1 MFNLDQKAALEAKL
15 DPSRISQRT
24 QAGRSL
30 DYIEGWFAISEA
42 NRIFGHSEW
51 DRETVVLDQVRPAEI
66 VTVTDKYGKA
76 KDQWR
81 VGYMAKVRITVR
93 ANGSFATREGTG
105 FGSGAMG
112 DLGDAIESAIKEAET
127 DAMKRALMTFGN
139 PFGLALYDKTRAN
152 VGPEEQPEPAKP
164 AAKAPSR
171 DGYTRLEQSMRANR
185 TADDL
190 IRWWN
195 DAESVSE
202 RAKMPNDWQS
212 SLYDAYRTL
221 GAELRSKE
229 TKADNSS
236 VQNMMAG

>member
-1 MFNLDQKAALEAKL
+1 VFNPEQKAALEAKL
-15 DPSRISQRT
+15 DPTRISQRT

-66 VTVTDKYGKA
+66 VKDKYN

-93 ANGSFATREGTG
+93 ANGAFATREGTG

-152 VGPEEQPEPAKP
+152 VGPEEQPEPAQP
-164 AAKAPSR
+164 ASKAPSR

-190 IRWWN
+190 VRWWK
-195 DAESVSE
+195 DPESVAE
-202 RAKMPNDWQS
+202 RAKLPDDWQRTMFDS
-212 SLYDAYRTL
+212 YRTL
-221 GAELRSKE
+221 GAELRKKE
-229 TKADNSS
+229 TKADNSA